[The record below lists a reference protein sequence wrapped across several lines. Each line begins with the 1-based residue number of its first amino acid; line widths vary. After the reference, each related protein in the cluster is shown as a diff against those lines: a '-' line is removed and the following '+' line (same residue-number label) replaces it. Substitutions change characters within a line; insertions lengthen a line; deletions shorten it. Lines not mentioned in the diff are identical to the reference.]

1 MKIHFL
7 RERFEN
13 SFPAKKNPHESC
25 KLSKVESVWGEFCF
39 SNSNFKKAFS
49 LRGFQKENAFSE
61 NLKFQKD
68 FSFPNKMDLED
79 FETQQKIVDVM
90 VDSWV
95 EKQNEKEIKR
105 LEKLTPEERMKEH
118 LDRIETLREAEKN
131 NWYCSK

>member
-1 MKIHFL
+1 MIA
-7 RERFEN
+7 
-13 SFPAKKNPHESC
+13 AKWEIEKS
-25 KLSKVESVWGEFCF
+25 SSQICF
-39 SNSNFKKAFS
+39 SQRF
-49 LRGFQKENAFSE
+49 
-61 NLKFQKD
+61 

-95 EKQNEKEIKR
+95 EKQNEKENKR